1 MNNNNL
7 YTDVNAVRVSGIKI
21 KNNKP
26 VVQQVNLG
34 TNTARTKIIKFSNGA
49 NLNSTMDN
57 FSVAITEELNR
68 AYQHTEKLS
77 DKK

>member
-34 TNTARTKIIKFSNGA
+34 TNTSRTKIVKFSNGA

>member
-34 TNTARTKIIKFSNGA
+34 TNTARTKIVKFSNVA
-49 NLNSTMDN
+49 NLNSSMDN

>member
-34 TNTARTKIIKFSNGA
+34 TNTARTKIVKFSNGG

>member
-34 TNTARTKIIKFSNGA
+34 TNTARTKVVKFSNGA
-49 NLNSTMDN
+49 NLNSSMDN

-68 AYQHTEKLS
+68 TYQHTEKLS

>member
-1 MNNNNL
+1 MNNNSL

-34 TNTARTKIIKFSNGA
+34 TNTARTKIVKFSNGA
-49 NLNSTMDN
+49 NLNSSMDN
-57 FSVAITEELNR
+57 FSVAVTEELNR

>member
-7 YTDVNAVRVSGIKI
+7 YTDINAVRVSGIKI

-34 TNTARTKIIKFSNGA
+34 TNTARTKIVKFSNGA
-49 NLNSTMDN
+49 SLNSSMDN

>member
-26 VVQQVNLG
+26 MVQQVNLG
-34 TNTARTKIIKFSNGA
+34 TNTARTKVVKFSNGA
-49 NLNSTMDN
+49 NLNSSMDN

-68 AYQHTEKLS
+68 VYQHTEKLS

>member
-49 NLNSTMDN
+49 NLNSSMDN

>member
-34 TNTARTKIIKFSNGA
+34 TNTARTKIVKFSNGA
-49 NLNSTMDN
+49 NLNSSMDN

>member
-34 TNTARTKIIKFSNGA
+34 TNTARTKIVKFSNGA

-57 FSVAITEELNR
+57 FSVAITELNR

>member
-34 TNTARTKIIKFSNGA
+34 TNTARTKIVKFSNGA

>member
-34 TNTARTKIIKFSNGA
+34 TNTARTKIVKFSNGA
-49 NLNSTMDN
+49 NLNSSMDN

-68 AYQHTEKLS
+68 AYQHTEKLP